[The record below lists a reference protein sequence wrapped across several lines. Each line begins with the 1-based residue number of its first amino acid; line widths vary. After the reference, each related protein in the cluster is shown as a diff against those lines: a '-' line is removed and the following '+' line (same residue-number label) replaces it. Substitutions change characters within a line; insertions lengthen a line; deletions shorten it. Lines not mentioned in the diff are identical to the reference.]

1 MKSRSCFVT
10 PSTRPVVS
18 VVLLPALALTALL
31 TLAGC
36 SSQADPQAAAAA
48 DTPHN
53 VTLTSAQRQH
63 IHELTIARSS
73 FHRSIETS
81 GVVDFDHDR
90 ATQVLAPFSGPVTEV
105 LVSQGEKVRQGQP
118 LARVDSPDFAAA
130 AGAYRKALAAAHAAD
145 KVAATDRDL
154 FAHQAI
160 SQREHAQAQSDA
172 IGADADRDAAL
183 QALLALHVDQQT
195 IAAIRAGKPVEHGQG
210 VIRAPIAGTVVEKS
224 IAPGQLLAAGSSACF
239 TIADTSRMW
248 VMAQLFGDESAA
260 VKQGDQAT
268 IEVDSDGA
276 GITGKVTNVGAVVDA
291 DTRSIDARVLVDNP
305 DGALKRQM
313 YVRVRIQSKDAHEGL
328 LVPVSAVL
336 RDDENLPFVYVIAS
350 DGGYAQRTVT
360 LGERVDDRF
369 VIPKGLHVGDKVVVD
384 GAIFLHFIQTQ

>member
-1 MKSRSCFVT
+1 MKSRSFSVT
-10 PSTRPVVS
+10 LPMRRDHAA
-18 VVLLPALALTALL
+18 LLSAFALALLL
-31 TLAGC
+31 SLTGC
-36 SSQADPQAAAAA
+36 SSKADPQAAAAA

-63 IHELTIARSS
+63 IHQLTIARSS

-105 LVSQGEKVRQGQP
+105 LVSQGEKVKQGQP

-130 AGAYRKALAAAHAAD
+130 AGAYRKALAAAHTAD
-145 KVAATDRDL
+145 QLAATDRDL

-160 SQREHAQAQSDA
+160 SQREQAQAQSDA

-195 IAAIRAGKPVEHGQG
+195 IVAIRAGKPVAHGQG

-224 IAPGQLLAAGSSACF
+224 IAPGQLLAAGSTACF
-239 TIADTSRMW
+239 TIADTSKMW

-260 VKQGDQAT
+260 VKNGDQVT
-268 IEVDSDGA
+268 IDTGTDGA
-276 GITGKVTNVGAVVDA
+276 KIQGKVTNVGAVVDP

-313 YVRVRIQSKDAHEGL
+313 YVRVKIQSSEAREGL

-336 RDDENLPFVYVIAS
+336 RDDENMPFVYVVAS

-369 VIPKGLHVGDKVVVD
+369 MIPEGLHAGDKVVVD

>member
-1 MKSRSCFVT
+1 MKSRSPAVM
-10 PSTRPVVS
+10 PSMRHAHAA
-18 VVLLPALALTALL
+18 LLPALALAVSVA
-31 TLAGC
+31 LAGC
-36 SSQADPQAAAAA
+36 SSNADTQTAA

-63 IHELTIARSS
+63 IHLLTIARSS
-73 FHRSIETS
+73 FHRSIDTS

-105 LVSQGEKVRQGQP
+105 LVSQGDKVKQGQP

-145 KVAATDRDL
+145 QVAATDRDL

-183 QALLALHVDQQT
+183 QALLALHVDQAS
-195 IAAIRAGKPVEHGQG
+195 IKAIREGKPVAHGQG

-224 IAPGQLLAAGSSACF
+224 IAPGQLLAGGSTECF
-239 TIADTSRMW
+239 TIADTSKMW
-248 VMAQLFGDESAA
+248 VMAQLFGDDLAA
-260 VKQGDQAT
+260 VKNGDKAS
-268 IEVDSDGA
+268 VDTGSGGGKID
-276 GITGKVTNVGAVVDA
+276 GKVTNVGAVVDP
-291 DTRSIDARVLVDNP
+291 DTRSVGARVLVDNA
-305 DGALKRQM
+305 DGVLKRQM
-313 YVRVRIQSKDAHEGL
+313 YVHVRIRSSEAHEGL

-336 RDDENLPFVYVIAS
+336 RDDENLPFVYAAAA
-350 DGGYAQRTVT
+350 DGGYAQHTVT
-360 LGERVDDRF
+360 LGARVGDRF
-369 VIPKGLHVGDKVVVD
+369 VIPKGLHAGDKVVVD
-384 GAIFLHFIQTQ
+384 GAIFLHFLQTQ

>member
-1 MKSRSCFVT
+1 
-10 PSTRPVVS
+10 
-18 VVLLPALALTALL
+18 
-31 TLAGC
+31 
-36 SSQADPQAAAAA
+36 
-48 DTPHN
+48 
-53 VTLTSAQRQH
+53 
-63 IHELTIARSS
+63 
-73 FHRSIETS
+73 
-81 GVVDFDHDR
+81 VVDFDHDR

-118 LARVDSPDFAAA
+118 LARVASPDFAAA

-145 KVAATDRDL
+145 QVAATDRDL

-160 SQREHAQAQSDA
+160 SEREHAQAQSDA

-195 IAAIRAGKPVEHGQG
+195 ITAIREGKPVAHGQG

-224 IAPGQLLAAGSSACF
+224 IAPGQLLAAGTTPCF
-239 TIADTSRMW
+239 TIADTSQMW
-248 VMAQLFGDESAA
+248 VMAQLFGDESGTVKNGDEAA
-260 VKQGDQAT
+260 VEIG
-268 IEVDSDGA
+268 SDGPA
-276 GITGKVTNVGAVVDA
+276 IQGKVTNVGAVVDP
-291 DTRSIDARVLVDNP
+291 DTRSVDARVLVDNP

-313 YVRVRIQSKDAHEGL
+313 YVRVRIQSSEARTGL

-336 RDDENLPFVYVIAS
+336 RDDENLPFVYVAAA
-350 DGGYAQRTVT
+350 DGYAQRTVT

-369 VIPKGLHVGDKVVVD
+369 LIPEGLHAGDKVVVD